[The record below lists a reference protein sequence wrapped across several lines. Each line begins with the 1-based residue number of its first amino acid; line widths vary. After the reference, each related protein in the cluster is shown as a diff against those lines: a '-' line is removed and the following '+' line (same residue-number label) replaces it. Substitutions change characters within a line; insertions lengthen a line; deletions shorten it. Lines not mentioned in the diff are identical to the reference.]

1 MPIYNLIPSLKT
13 LLLLPLAPLTAQ
25 TETHLVQPAQVTI
38 QLPPLHIQ
46 TLQTTAQLLQDARV
60 LQLLLQSVL
69 SPADAHLFREIEH
82 SHKLKQVAIEMTLL
96 VPLPVELGSH
106 EFSEGTFESVQQLIA
121 TIDKDTVV
129 LL

>member
-1 MPIYNLIPSLKT
+1 MKT

-46 TLQTTAQLLQDARV
+46 TLQTTAQLLQDVRV

-69 SPADAHLFREIEH
+69 SPVDAHLFREIEH